1 MQKFTIYT
9 FIMGQL
15 FQSLNILNENG
26 LQNQATDILIEN
38 GTIVAIGQ
46 NLSSDGHEVVNAK
59 NWIVSLGWKDC
70 FTVCRVP
77 GSEHKD
83 TLTSLVKSAH
93 LGGYTELLLVSGGTT
108 ALDSAV
114 KVEFIVQ
121 NFKNQDI
128 KIHPSGTIS
137 YKQEGKEIT
146 EMYDMFLS
154 GAKFF
159 TDGIQH
165 LKNPELLKRAL
176 LYTQTF
182 DSKLMVYS
190 EDSYM
195 SENGMVNEGEVSA
208 VLGMK
213 TRPALAEEIAV
224 IRNIYIAEYTNRAVH
239 LSGISSAK
247 SVEIIREAKQK
258 GINVTADVSIANL
271 FYTDEVL
278 KEFDTQYKVLPVIRT
293 AKDKEALWKALLD
306 DRIDVIATDHAPHTL
321 EEKQQSYLNAP
332 SGGPLVQHAVVALFE
347 AFHQG
352 KISVEKIVEKMCHN
366 PAKIF
371 KIEKRGFIKEG
382 YYADLVIVNAGLPW
396 SVKKEN
402 ILAKCGWSP
411 FEGYTFK
418 SRITHTFVNGQL
430 VYNAFKVK
438 DIRAGKRLLFNR

>member
-1 MQKFTIYT
+1 MAVLLNSQFIL

-15 FQSLNILNENG
+15 FQSLQILNENG
-26 LQNQATDILIEN
+26 LQNQATDILIDN
-38 GTIVAIGQ
+38 GIIVAIGQ
-46 NLSSDGHEVVNAK
+46 NLSANGHEVVDAK

-293 AKDKEALWKALLD
+293 AKDKEALWQGVLDGTIDLVASHHSPQDNESKDCEFDLADFGSSNLEFTAAALWKICNGNTAKFYELLY
-306 DRIDVIATDHAPHTL
+306 TKPTQFLNQSTQKL
-321 EEKQQSYLNAP
+321 EVGTVANLSFFAIENQNIQTNSLKGP
-332 SGGPLVQHAVVALFE
+332 S
-347 AFHQG
+347 
-352 KISVEKIVEKMCHN
+352 KSSV
-366 PAKIF
+366 
-371 KIEKRGFIKEG
+371 FIKE
-382 YYADLVIVNAGLPW
+382 ILPLTIKG
-396 SVKKEN
+396 V
-402 ILAKCGWSP
+402 CV
-411 FEGYTFK
+411 EGKF
-418 SRITHTFVNGQL
+418 IAN
-430 VYNAFKVK
+430 
-438 DIRAGKRLLFNR
+438 